1 MESKKKLRGIVMKK
15 ILVMDE
21 KNYTD
26 EMPIFEKNAV
36 RAIIQKGNLIAMQRG
51 NNGVYKIPGGAVE
64 CAESHQDALIREV
77 VEETGLIVIPET
89 ISEIGEIEEI
99 REDCFCAGQKYISH
113 SYFYSCRVKDETM
126 QTNMTENEIEKG
138 YQLQWVTAKEIY
150 DNNAH
155 LVKEPWMKRDINFI
169 KMIIDGSILL

>member
-1 MESKKKLRGIVMKK
+1 MKKL
-15 ILVMDE
+15 LVMDE

-26 EMPIFEKNAV
+26 EMPVFEKSTV
-36 RAIIQKGNLIAMQRG
+36 RAVIQRGNLIAMQRG

-64 CAESHQDALIREV
+64 GAESHHDALIREV

-99 REDCFCAGQKYISH
+99 REDSFCPGQKYISH
-113 SYFYSCRVKDETM
+113 SYFYSCSVKNETI

-138 YQLQWVTAKEIY
+138 YQLEWATATEIY

-155 LVKEPWMKRDINFI
+155 LLKEPWMNRDTNFI
-169 KMIIDGSILL
+169 KMMVDGSVLL

>member
-1 MESKKKLRGIVMKK
+1 MKKL
-15 ILVMDE
+15 LVMDE

-26 EMPIFEKNAV
+26 EMPVFEKSTV

-64 CAESHQDALIREV
+64 CAESHHDALIREV
-77 VEETGLIVIPET
+77 AEETGLIVIPET

-113 SYFYSCRVKDETM
+113 SYFYSCRVENETT

-138 YQLQWVTAKEIY
+138 YQLEWVTAREIY

-155 LVKEPWMKRDINFI
+155 LLKEPWMKRDTNFM
-169 KMIIDGSILL
+169 KMLIDGSILL